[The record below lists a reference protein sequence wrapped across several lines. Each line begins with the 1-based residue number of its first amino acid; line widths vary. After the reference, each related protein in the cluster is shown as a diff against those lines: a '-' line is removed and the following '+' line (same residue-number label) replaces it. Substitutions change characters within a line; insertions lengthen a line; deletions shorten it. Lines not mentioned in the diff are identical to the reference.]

1 MMFRRLVQQLE
12 VTHAA
17 QTATF
22 ALLTKQIEQQAAT
35 IAYLTDELSKT
46 KIAAAAQRAKLAQ
59 VEQRLAAA
67 QRDFE
72 WARVRLNG
80 IEVERAEL
88 IGRLIDRSGPPTHF
102 PAPMIESK
110 LQPPPV
116 MPGGPPVQGAGT
128 AMPDDPESRLH
139 ALVDLFRDERDD
151 DESEPELPSS
161 RPS

>member
-1 MMFRRLVQQLE
+1 MMFRRLTQQLE

-17 QTATF
+17 QAATF
-22 ALLTKQIEQQAAT
+22 ALLTKQIDQQAAT
-35 IAYLTDELSKT
+35 IAYLTDELTKT
-46 KIAAAAQRAKLAQ
+46 KIAAAAKRAELQQ

-88 IGRLIDRSGPPTHF
+88 IGRLIERSGPPSHF

-110 LQPPPV
+110 LQPPNV
-116 MPGGPPVQGAGT
+116 MAPGAQADAAGT
-128 AMPDDPESRLH
+128 AMPDDPTQRLH
-139 ALVDLFRDERDD
+139 ALVDLFRDERDAD
-151 DESEPELPSS
+151 DGEPELPPS

>member
-1 MMFRRLVQQLE
+1 MMFRRLTHQLE

-17 QTATF
+17 QAATF
-22 ALLTKQIEQQAAT
+22 DLLKHQIEQQAAT

-46 KIAAAAQRAKLAQ
+46 KIAAAAQRANLAQ

-80 IEVERAEL
+80 IEVERADL
-88 IGRLIDRSGPPTHF
+88 VARLIDRGGPPTHF
-102 PAPMIESK
+102 PAPIIESK
-110 LQPPPV
+110 LQPPNV